1 MLPSRSVLYCF
12 ESMEVPARKQ
22 NGIVQHKYPSSSVGR
37 RMVVDVPIV
46 HAKHTLAEVRAV
58 IEKHA
63 GWFNTINYIYVLDD
77 ARKLVGV
84 LSIRDLFLHPAHTVA
99 ENVGKRESIVTI
111 KPTAH
116 QERAAYLAMK
126 YNIKALPVVDEERH
140 FLGELPNDAI
150 MGILY
155 KEMHE
160 DALRMAGISHEG
172 GLQSNVLT
180 LSLFDSFRHRILWLV
195 IGLGGGLLSANII
208 GAFEKTIAENLI
220 LAAFLPLIVYMS
232 SAVGTQMQSYVI
244 RDLAVDHKLPFVRY
258 FLRNALIVTAIS
270 VVLGVLLAVATAV
283 LHNHPQAGIAIGI
296 ALVGS
301 TLSSILTGLLMPY
314 MFSKLSLD
322 PADISG
328 PIATIIQ
335 DIISIVIYFGVATAL
350 L

>member
-1 MLPSRSVLYCF
+1 MHP
-12 ESMEVPARKQ
+12 PHTQ
-22 NGIVQHKYPSSSVGR
+22 NGVLQHKYPRSTVGR

-46 HAKHTLAEVRAV
+46 NQKHTLAEVRAV
-58 IEKHA
+58 IERHS

-84 LSIRDLFLHPAHTVA
+84 LSIRDLFLHPAHAIAGDVSKRTSLVTVQ
-99 ENVGKRESIVTI
+99 
-111 KPTAH
+111 PLAH
-116 QERAAYLAMK
+116 QERGAYLALK
-126 YNIKALPVVDEERH
+126 NNIKAIPVVDEQHH

-150 MGILY
+150 MTILY
-155 KEMHE
+155 NEMHE
-160 DALRMAGISHEG
+160 DALRMAGIGHDG
-172 GLQSNVLT
+172 GLHSNVLT

-195 IGLGGGLLSANII
+195 IGLAGGLLSARII
-208 GAFEKTIAENLI
+208 GAFEETIAENLI

-258 FLRNALIVTAIS
+258 LLRNVVVVIAIAI
-270 VVLGVLLAVATAV
+270 VLGALLAAATTV

-301 TLSSILTGLLMPY
+301 TLSSVLTGLLMPY
-314 MFSKLSLD
+314 AFSKFSLD
-322 PADISG
+322 PADVSG
-328 PIATIIQ
+328 PVATIIQ